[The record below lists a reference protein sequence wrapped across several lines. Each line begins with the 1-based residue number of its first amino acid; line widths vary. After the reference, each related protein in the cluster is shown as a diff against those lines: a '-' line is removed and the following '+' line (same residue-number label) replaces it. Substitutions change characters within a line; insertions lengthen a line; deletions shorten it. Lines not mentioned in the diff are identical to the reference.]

1 MKRNV
6 IILAMLAMPLIGNA
20 QREVGSWTLTPKV
33 GINIAKLTDPDIYVG
48 IDGEKWNT
56 PARLGLW
63 LVQN

>member
-33 GINIAKLTDPDIYVG
+33 GINIAKGEPQGRVPVPRSAKQQKNG
-48 IDGEKWNT
+48 ISS
-56 PARLGLW
+56 RR
-63 LVQN
+63 